1 LVARQRNME
10 KQAERDA
17 IQRQK
22 EDEEALR
29 K

>member
-1 LVARQRNME
+1 ME

-22 EDEEALR
+22 EEEEALR